1 MDPVVVHQKEPEEVP
16 LHIPGDMKSG
26 WVLNPEHGHEEVHQE
41 GGEGIVR
48 VEPEE
53 QVRVSVEQDHGDQVQ
68 AEDRMMG
75 HGLRRSSRSKQ
86 EKRDKDFLYY

>member
-1 MDPVVVHQKEPEEVP
+1 M
-16 LHIPGDMKSG
+16 LH
-26 WVLNPEHGHEEVHQE
+26 PEHGHEEVHQE

-48 VEPEE
+48 VEE

-75 HGLRRSSRSKQ
+75 PGLRRSSRSKQ